1 MKSVFIAYDQA
12 FYDQILAILRGNNV
26 RGFSSWQ
33 EVQGRGSH
41 TGEPHF
47 GTHAWP
53 SLNGAMLTVVDDDR
67 VDGLLQDLKAL
78 DLTSEQMGL
87 RAFVWNV
94 EKMI

>member
-12 FYDQILAILRGNNV
+12 FFDQILSILRGNNV
-26 RGFSSWQ
+26 RGFSSWK

-41 TGEPHF
+41 TGDPHL
-47 GTHAWP
+47 GTHSWS
-53 SLNGAMLTVVDDDR
+53 SLNGAMLTVVEDDR
-67 VDGLLQDLKAL
+67 VDGLLRDLKAL